1 LAQLEVTG
9 HYFTV
14 TCFEFVAEFLDGISV
29 DKSTCGFTFCV
40 DGVGD
45 FTCVFAIFIANR
57 VNVAVGC
64 AAAILYGVAEVG
76 DAFASHVEAIFHTGV
91 DSVETIAESVG
102 DTTELSV
109 DILCVE
115 TFEKV
120 GAGESTLDRGIA
132 IAVAVTKDTAITKN
146 CEPYEIDKP

>member
-1 LAQLEVTG
+1 MAQLEVTS

-14 TCFEFVAEFLDGISV
+14 ACFEFVAEFLDGISV

-76 DAFASHVEAIFHTGV
+76 NALTCC
-91 DSVETIAESVG
+91 VETIAESVG
-102 DTTELSV
+102 DATELSV

-115 TFEKV
+115 TFEEV
-120 GAGESTLDRGIA
+120 GAGESTLDCGIA